1 MSAPVLDQLRATLG
15 DAYVIERE
23 LGGGGMSRVFVAE
36 ETALGRKVVV
46 KVIAPELMEGVSAE
60 RFAREVK
67 LAARLQQANIVPV
80 LAAGSAS
87 GLPYH
92 TMPFVGGQS
101 LRARLARGERVS
113 IADALHI
120 LRDVAQALAYAH
132 SEGVVHRDIKPENIL
147 LSGGTAVVT
156 DFGVAKAL
164 SASRTT
170 EGSPSGSSGST
181 LTQAGLAIGTPAY
194 MAPEQAAGESNVDHR
209 ADLYA
214 WGIVAWELLTGTH
227 PFAHHTTV
235 QAMVAA
241 HLRDMP
247 APVSAVRPDVPR
259 ALSDLV
265 ARCLAKDRAARPA
278 SASELLA
285 ALDQASTPEGQAPY
299 RGIPSLARHR
309 WWPVAVA
316 AALAVV
322 ALGTWV
328 ATRRGAVNTS
338 APPARASLVVLPFES
353 ATGDTANA
361 YFGEGMADEVATA
374 LAKVPGLQLASRNS
388 ANVLR
393 GTRASVQ
400 EIGRSLGVSAVLHGS
415 VRRSGSRMRVLAEL
429 TNATTGIVMWS
440 DIYERE
446 LRDVF
451 AVQDDIA
458 REIVGALR
466 VTLGGATTR
475 APSAGR
481 GTDNLEAYDDY
492 LRGLYFFQ
500 RRGAFVPKAVEAF
513 TAAIAK
519 DSNFARAYAGL
530 GMALTA
536 MTIYTNTPSPEVLPR
551 ALRAAERAAALDSTS
566 AEAFVAQGIAQ
577 VYRFHW
583 AEAEAAYS
591 RSITLDSTLAL
602 AHLWYGRHLWV
613 VGRNAEALE
622 QLQRANSLDPLSAV
636 NPASL
641 SLGLTAAGR
650 YDEAVTTARRAFDMD
665 STLLVAQSAYLFAL
679 VSADRAAE
687 ARVLAE
693 QLLRSSSEIGT
704 RGAAAY
710 AVGRAGDT
718 ARTRELIK
726 EFRHRQQEW
735 RSSTA
740 LIRAYSGVRDTTG
753 MLEAMQRAVDIKDP
767 FVMSTPLAD
776 KLFDPVR
783 GSARFV
789 AIVVRLGLD
798 PARYTAEAVGRSR

>member
-1 MSAPVLDQLRATLG
+1 VSATVLDQLRVTLG
-15 DAYVIERE
+15 AAYVIERE

-60 RFAREVK
+60 RFAREVR

-87 GLPYH
+87 GLPYY

-120 LRDVAQALAYAH
+120 LRDVALALAYAH
-132 SEGVVHRDIKPENIL
+132 GEGVVHRDIKPENIL

-156 DFGVAKAL
+156 DFGIARAL

-170 EGSPSGSSGST
+170 EGSPWSSGST

-194 MAPEQAAGESNVDHR
+194 MAPEQAAGEANVDHR

-214 WGIVAWELLTGTH
+214 WGIVAWELLAGTH
-227 PFAHHTTV
+227 PFAQHTTV
-235 QAMVAA
+235 QALVAA

-247 APVSAVRPDVPR
+247 SPVSAARPDVPR

-265 ARCLAKDRAARPA
+265 ARCLAKDRSARPA
-278 SASELLA
+278 SANELLA
-285 ALDQASTPEGQAPY
+285 GLDHASTPHGQAPY
-299 RGIPSLARHR
+299 RGVPSLAQHR

-338 APPARASLVVLPFES
+338 VVPARASLVVLPFES

-393 GTRASVQ
+393 GKRATVQ

-429 TNATTGIVMWS
+429 TNASTGIVMWS

-519 DSNFARAYAGL
+519 DSTFARAYAGL

-577 VYRFHW
+577 VYRFDW

-718 ARTRELIK
+718 VRTRELIK
-726 EFRHRQQEW
+726 EFRQRQQEW

-753 MLEAMQRAVDIKDP
+753 MLDVMERAVDIKDP

-783 GSARFV
+783 GSARFA
-789 AIVVRLGLD
+789 AIVERLGLD